1 MGFELV
7 FVVLYIVETR
17 GRTLEDTAALF
28 DGEDKPDS
36 PVQMD
41 KNVATDGS
49 VIDLRRMSTLDGEED
64 INYIYSGKASTFNST
79 YDLQRPEVVL
89 DKEQIG
95 YVRGGGRLFSF
106 GE

>member
-17 GRTLEDTAALF
+17 GRTLEETAALF
-28 DGEDKPDS
+28 DGEDKLDG
-36 PVQMD
+36 PVQMG
-41 KNVATDGS
+41 KNVAEDAS
-49 VIDLRRMSTLDGEED
+49 VIDLRRISTLDGED
-64 INYIYSGKASTFNST
+64 SDYVYSGKASAFNST
-79 YDLQRPEVVL
+79 YDLQRPELVL

-95 YVRGGGRLFSF
+95 YVKGGGRLFSF